1 MKFRFLNLIYKASYN
16 LAPCFIILPHI
27 LPFFHLYSN
36 IVIVPASHH
45 CFLQYAMFF
54 LISGPLHLLFSYE
67 TAFLSPHPLW
77 CTFTT
82 PTLPLAPA
90 FLTNSYSKRIRKL
103 RGYFW
108 ESFLHLPSQLGPPI
122 YPDSIFIFL
131 YHCTYGE
138 SNSLIIPSFT
148 RLKFSIRQGR
158 CHPCALIISQ
168 T

>member
-1 MKFRFLNLIYKASYN
+1 
-16 LAPCFIILPHI
+16 
-27 LPFFHLYSN
+27 
-36 IVIVPASHH
+36 
-45 CFLQYAMFF
+45 MFF
-54 LISGPLHLLFSYE
+54 LISGPLHLLFSYG
-67 TAFLSPHPLW
+67 TAFLSAPLW

-90 FLTNSYSKRIRKL
+90 FLTNSYSKRVRKL
-103 RGYFW
+103 RGHFW
-108 ESFLHLPSQLGPPI
+108 ESSFHQPSQLGPPI

-131 YHCTYGE
+131 YHCTYSA
-138 SNSLIIPSFT
+138 SNSLIILSST